1 MVWIVLLLLF
11 MIYVVFSLS
20 TIKYQLKLI
29 TKHLN
34 IKDEEHQKVSNDV
47 IEKDLE
53 NYSKNNNL

>member
-34 IKDEEHQKVSNDV
+34 VKDEEHQKVSNDV

>member
-1 MVWIVLLLLF
+1 

-29 TKHLN
+29 SKHLN
-34 IKDEEHQKVSNDV
+34 VEDEEQKVSNDV

>member
-1 MVWIVLLLLF
+1 MVWIVLLLF

-34 IKDEEHQKVSNDV
+34 VKDEEHQKVSNDV

>member
-1 MVWIVLLLLF
+1 MVWIVLLLF

-29 TKHLN
+29 SKHLN
-34 IKDEEHQKVSNDV
+34 VKDEEHQKVSNDV